1 MTRSVEAR
9 GRNFNERLRNTVEM
23 CSRLR
28 TRYAAA
34 YISSLSRAF
43 PSSRSAGRTRR
54 NGRKAVN
61 DSLAR
66 SLRGRYTYYI
76 IASAVVLFIETGE
89 FNISTSIAADFYA
102 PAPLVFACI
111 ICLVVASLSPIHK
124 YVYTTNALSAP
135 LSLYFRTHTHI
146 YIYIRRSPAVPRRQ
160 SHSYFKRLVQP

>member
-1 MTRSVEAR
+1 MTRGVAAR
-9 GRNFNERLRNTVEM
+9 GRNFNERLCNTVEM
-23 CSRLR
+23 CARLR

-34 YISSLSRAF
+34 AAYLEFISRVSVFAVRGSY
-43 PSSRSAGRTRR
+43 TR

-61 DSLAR
+61 DSLAG

-102 PAPLVFACI
+102 PAPIVFVCI
-111 ICLVVASLSPIHK
+111 MCLVVASLSPIHK

-135 LSLYFRTHTHI
+135 ALSLYFRAHTHI
-146 YIYIRRSPAVPRRQ
+146 YIYIYAGGPPTPIS
-160 SHSYFKRLVQP
+160 FIF